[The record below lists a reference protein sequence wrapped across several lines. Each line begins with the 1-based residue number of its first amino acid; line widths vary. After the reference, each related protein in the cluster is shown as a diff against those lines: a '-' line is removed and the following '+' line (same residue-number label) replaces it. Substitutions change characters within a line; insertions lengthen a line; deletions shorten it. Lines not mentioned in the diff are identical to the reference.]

1 MRGGDFDDEV
11 IQPGKFTIFW
21 YQILIQS
28 PQQQQ
33 QLNNA
38 DKY

>member
-28 PQQQQ
+28 QQQQ
-33 QLNNA
+33 QPSNDD